1 MLKNLKAFNLTSHTF
16 IMKVYTFFVSSVLAT
31 SLFFSCSSEPKK
43 SEEEKVEKQDSS
55 SKAEVVK
62 TDKSLV
68 GEWVL
73 DKVNNATS
81 TESLNLIFT
90 ENGDFSTISSVGSEK
105 GKYSLSEDLKKIN
118 FKYEKNDDVWTI
130 VELTDSVLTVSAI
143 GKEKKENL
151 YRFKK

>member
-16 IMKVYTFFVSSVLAT
+16 IMKVYTFFVSSVLAA

-73 DKVNNATS
+73 DRIDSKVTDIA
-81 TESLNLIFT
+81 LNFIFK
-90 ENGDFSTISSVGSEK
+90 ENGEFTSIGNSETVN
-105 GKYSLSEDLKKIN
+105 GAFTLSEDGKKITL
-118 FKYEKNDDVWTI
+118 KSKKGEDLWSI
-130 VELTDSVLTVSAI
+130 VEQTDSILDISVTDKE
-143 GKEKKENL
+143 GKITQ
-151 YRFKK
+151 YTFKK